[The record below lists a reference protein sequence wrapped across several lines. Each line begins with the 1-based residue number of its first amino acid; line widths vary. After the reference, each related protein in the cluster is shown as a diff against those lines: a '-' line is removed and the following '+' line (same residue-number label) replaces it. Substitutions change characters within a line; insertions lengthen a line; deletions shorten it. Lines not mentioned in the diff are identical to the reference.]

1 MRWDPVI
8 TARRKPVL
16 HVIAVLVLASGGCAT
31 HAQRLV
37 PVRQAMY
44 RGDLARAER
53 LLDQQGQWWR
63 RGDRDIRL
71 LDSAIVHLAD
81 GRPAEAEQALR
92 VVRDRFDHLEQAS
105 LADASLAMLT
115 DDQNRAYA
123 GEDYERVL
131 IRAFLA
137 LANLM
142 QDGADAEAYCL
153 QMVDKQAQIIQAAA
167 EPDGTNPK
175 AGYQQVALAPY
186 LRAALREQTH
196 RDYDE
201 VAQYRE
207 MVVSWSPDFPSGP
220 EDLARARYGRHSQPG
235 HGVVY
240 VFGLV
245 GRGPYKEAVE
255 EVPSTAALFIANA
268 ALTVTGHRT
277 LPPIVAPVKVPRVV
291 TAPNIVAGL
300 GVSVNGSPS
309 GITSTITDIGQMAV
323 AQYEAEFPQVVAR
336 AVVRRAMK
344 EAAVYAAK
352 RSVGARNGSWEAAAI
367 ELAGLVWQFSE
378 NADTRCWGLL
388 PDRIQVL
395 RVELPAG
402 EHQIGL
408 RPLDRYHHPIG
419 PQVSHPIT
427 VVDGRNTYVLASF
440 PGPQL
445 VGRILSSPTCAR

>member
-1 MRWDPVI
+1 
-8 TARRKPVL
+8 
-16 HVIAVLVLASGGCAT
+16 
-31 HAQRLV
+31 
-37 PVRQAMY
+37 
-44 RGDLARAER
+44 
-53 LLDQQGQWWR
+53 
-63 RGDRDIRL
+63 
-71 LDSAIVHLAD
+71 LAD
-81 GRPAEAEQALR
+81 GRPGEAEQALR
-92 VVRDRFDHLEQAS
+92 QVRDRFDHLEQAS
-105 LADASLAMLT
+105 VADMSLAMLT
-115 DDQNRAYA
+115 DDQSRAYA
-123 GEDYERVL
+123 GEDYEKVL

-153 QMVDKQAQIIQAAA
+153 QLVDKQARIVQAAA
-167 EPDGTNPK
+167 QPDGTNPK

-207 MVVSWSPDFPSGP
+207 MVVSWSPGFHPGS
-220 EDLARARYGRHSQPG
+220 EDLARARYGRHSPPG

-240 VFGLV
+240 VIGLV
-245 GRGPYKEAVE
+245 GRGPYKEAVD
-255 EVPSTAALFIANA
+255 EVPSTAALFIASA
-268 ALTVTGHRT
+268 ILTATGQRT

-291 TAPNIVAGL
+291 TSPNLVDVL
-300 GVSVNGSPS
+300 GVTVNGTPS
-309 GITSTITDIGQMAV
+309 GLTSTITDVGQMAV
-323 AQYEAEFPQVVAR
+323 AQYEAEFPAVVAR
-336 AVVRRAMK
+336 AVVRRTLK

-352 RSVGARNGSWEAAAI
+352 RSVGANHGSWEAAAI

-402 EHQIGL
+402 QHQIGL
-408 RPLDRYHHPIG
+408 QPLDRHHRPLG
-419 PQVSHPIT
+419 PQVSHPVT
-427 VVDGRNTYVLASF
+427 VLDGRNTYVLANF

-445 VGRILSSPTCAR
+445 VGQILCSSHD